1 MKKYSF
7 IIVWLFLSLTAFSQH
22 DHQTDTVPAPA
33 TRFRNFPPVKLL
45 MPDSITYFTK
55 EALPKNKPVLLMVF
69 HPTCEHCQHETENIT
84 KNIDKFKG
92 IQIVMSTMVPLFEM
106 KAFMDK
112 YKLASYDNIIVAQDY
127 TFFLPPYFQFNN
139 LPFLAFYNKKK
150 KLVSTFGGSLPVDK
164 IIAELRK

>member
-1 MKKYSF
+1 MKKYLLVLTLLVISA
-7 IIVWLFLSLTAFSQH
+7 LSFSQH
-22 DHQTDTVPAPA
+22 NHQIDTVPAPA
-33 TRFRNFPPVKLL
+33 TRFKSFPPVKLL

-55 EALPKNKPVLLMVF
+55 DVLPKKTPVLLMVF
-69 HPTCEHCQHETENIT
+69 HPSCEHCQQETENIT
-84 KNIDKFKG
+84 KNIDKFSG

-106 KAFMDK
+106 KAFMEK
-112 YKLASYDNIIVAQDY
+112 YKLASYKNIIVAQDY

-164 IIAELRK
+164 IVAELRK

>member
-1 MKKYSF
+1 MKKYSV
-7 IIVWLFLSLTAFSQH
+7 IIALLVHSITAFSQH
-22 DHQTDTVPAPA
+22 NHQIDTVPAPA
-33 TRFRNFPPVKLL
+33 TRFKSFPPVKLL
-45 MPDSITYFTK
+45 MPDSSTYFTK
-55 EALPKNKPVLLMVF
+55 DVLHRKTPVLLMVF
-69 HPTCEHCQHETENIT
+69 HPSCEHCQQETENIT

-106 KAFMDK
+106 KVFMDK
-112 YKLASYDNIIVAQDY
+112 YKLASYENIIVAQDY

-164 IIAELRK
+164 IVAELRK

>member
-7 IIVWLFLSLTAFSQH
+7 LLALLVLSFAAFSQH
-22 DHQTDTVPAPA
+22 NHQLDTVPAPA
-33 TRFRNFPPVKLL
+33 TRFKSFPPVKLL

-55 EALPKNKPVLLMVF
+55 DVLPKKTPVLLMVF
-69 HPTCEHCQHETENIT
+69 HPSCEHCQQETENIT
-84 KNIDKFKG
+84 KNIDKFSG

-106 KAFMDK
+106 KAFMEK
-112 YKLASYDNIIVAQDY
+112 YKLASYKNIIVAQDY

-164 IIAELRK
+164 IVAELRK

>member
-1 MKKYSF
+1 MKRYSVLLALLAF
-7 IIVWLFLSLTAFSQH
+7 SLTVFAQH
-22 DHQTDTVPAPA
+22 NHQTDSVPAPA
-33 TRFRNFPPVKLL
+33 TRFKSFPPVKLL
-45 MPDSITYFTK
+45 MPDSSSYFTK
-55 EALPKNKPVLLMVF
+55 DVLPKKTPVLLMVF
-69 HPTCEHCQHETENIT
+69 HPSCEHCQAETENIT

-112 YKLASYDNIIVAQDY
+112 YHLAAYENIIVAQDY

-150 KLVSTFGGSLPVDK
+150 KLVSTFSGSLPVDK
-164 IIAELRK
+164 IVAELRK